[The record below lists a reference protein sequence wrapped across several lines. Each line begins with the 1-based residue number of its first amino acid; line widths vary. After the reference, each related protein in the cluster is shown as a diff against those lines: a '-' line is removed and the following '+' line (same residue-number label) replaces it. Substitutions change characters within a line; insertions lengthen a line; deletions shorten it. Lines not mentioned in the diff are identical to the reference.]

1 MNTPV
6 YLSRPALTS
15 ALGNGLQVHA
25 DALLTPSEN
34 TPLTFSDQWV
44 KGKTYA
50 FGAVKE
56 TLMPL
61 PDSIPEAHRSRNNQL
76 ILHALSQID
85 GLIQTAIARYGKERI
100 AVVTGTS
107 TSGADEN
114 IPLFQ
119 HVVQGGAWTDVP
131 FKQLQHTMAS
141 PSEFIAQVYGLNSLR
156 YTVSTAC
163 TSGARA
169 LISAARLLRA
179 GLCDAVICGGADT
192 LSPLTINGFASL
204 EVLSDGIA
212 KPFSANRNGIN
223 IGEAAAFFVMTRDAD
238 FDGEMQLLGYGASSD
253 AYHMSSPRP
262 DGLGAAQSFQA
273 ALDKASLKAEDIG
286 WINLH
291 GTGTQHNDSM
301 ESRAVAE
308 VFGSHT
314 LCTSTKPSTGHTLGA
329 AGAIEAAFAW
339 LMANLKP
346 WGRPACRPSC
356 L

>member
-1 MNTPV
+1 
-6 YLSRPALTS
+6 
-15 ALGNGLQVHA
+15 
-25 DALLTPSEN
+25 
-34 TPLTFSDQWV
+34 
-44 KGKTYA
+44 
-50 FGAVKE
+50 
-56 TLMPL
+56 MPL

-76 ILHALSQID
+76 IQHALSQID

-119 HVVQGGAWTDVP
+119 HVVQGGEWTDVP

-141 PSEFIAQVYGLNSLR
+141 PSEFIAQVYGLDGLR

-192 LSPLTINGFASL
+192 LSPLTINGFSSL

-223 IGEAAAFFVMTRDAD
+223 IGEAAAF
-238 FDGEMQLLGYGASSD
+238 S
-253 AYHMSSPRP
+253 
-262 DGLGAAQSFQA
+262 
-273 ALDKASLKAEDIG
+273 
-286 WINLH
+286 
-291 GTGTQHNDSM
+291 
-301 ESRAVAE
+301 
-308 VFGSHT
+308 
-314 LCTSTKPSTGHTLGA
+314 
-329 AGAIEAAFAW
+329 
-339 LMANLKP
+339 
-346 WGRPACRPSC
+346 
-356 L
+356 